1 MSTCGRKSSA
11 TFVPSPDAGF
21 DAGTHTYGRSEREE
35 RAMGVMEI
43 EVQRERRVEMLR
55 EAESKR
61 VAGHRRSGWGAHAY
75 SKLAGVLAIIR

>member
-1 MSTCGRKSSA
+1 
-11 TFVPSPDAGF
+11 
-21 DAGTHTYGRSEREE
+21 
-35 RAMGVMEI
+35 MGVMDF

-61 VAGHRRSGWGAHAY
+61 VAWHRRSGWVIRAF